1 MMRSTALLLWGLLFL
16 LGACGDDD
24 PSGSCTSDA
33 QCADAHECT
42 IDTCVVGGVCRHE
55 PEDSRCIGGSCSV
68 TSGCIDGMECMT
80 EAECNDSIDCTLDSC
95 AVGGVCRNMPL
106 NERCGM
112 GETCDPAMMGCVGP
126 MGCTT
131 DAECADSQDCTED
144 TCGVG
149 GVCSITPIDS
159 RCDTAMGERCSMT
172 RGCYVPM
179 PCTTPADC
187 DDGNFC
193 NGDEICMPEFGCDS
207 APMPRMCND
216 SDDCTVDA
224 CDMGMNMC
232 TFTCDTTRPE
242 CDCPVAG
249 ATCEGRFMLTVMPSA
264 TFGCN
269 PDFVTG
275 MPTVTYDFST
285 ATFERVGPLLQI
297 TPTSSSFAPLS
308 DGAAPVCPEFEANTT
323 VAGGCIESYT
333 LRGTFTDDDNF
344 TGTLDVTFTGMCLPA
359 ITGCSNHARS
369 VIGRR
374 IP

>member
-1 MMRSTALLLWGLLFL
+1 MNRSTALLLLLS
-16 LGACGDDD
+16 ACGDDD
-24 PSGSCTSDA
+24 PSGACTSDA

-55 PEDSRCIGGSCSV
+55 PEDSRCVTGSCSA
-68 TSGCIDGMECMT
+68 TSGCIDGMECMS
-80 EAECNDSIDCTLDSC
+80 EAECNDSVDCTLDSC

-106 NERCGM
+106 NERCAM

-126 MGCTT
+126 TGCMS
-131 DAECADSQDCTED
+131 DMECDDSQPCTED

-149 GVCSITPIDS
+149 GVCANTPIDS

-187 DDGNFC
+187 NDGVFC

-242 CDCPVAG
+242 CECPVPG
-249 ATCEGRFMLTVMPSA
+249 PTCRGRFMLSAEPSA
-264 TFGCN
+264 AFSCLFGLVN
-269 PDFVTG
+269 
-275 MPTVTYDFST
+275 YDFST
-285 ATFERVGPLLQI
+285 ATFGGREPVLTI
-297 TPTSSSFAPLS
+297 TPASATFAPLS
-308 DGAAPVCPEFEANTT
+308 DVSAPTCPEFEANTT
-323 VAGGCIESYT
+323 VTGGCVESYT
-333 LRGTFTDDDNF
+333 LRGTFLDDDNF
-344 TGTLDVTFTGMCLPA
+344 TGTLDVTFTGMCDPGG
-359 ITGCSNHARS
+359 TGCANHARS
-369 VIGRR
+369 VTGRR